1 MFRED
6 LTRPFSR
13 PFVAEGL
20 GGGIMGYAVCWNIAG
35 ESHLLNIA
43 VHPDSRGLGVGE
55 ALVREAI
62 RRGARAGSERIH
74 LEVRVG
80 NDPAQALYRK
90 CGFAF
95 MGIRKKYYTDTG
107 EDALL
112 LSREIRPAD
121 AT

>member
-1 MFRED
+1 
-6 LTRPFSR
+6 
-13 PFVAEGL
+13 
-20 GGGIMGYAVCWNIAG
+20 
-35 ESHLLNIA
+35 
-43 VHPDSRGLGVGE
+43 
-55 ALVREAI
+55 
-62 RRGARAGSERIH
+62 
-74 LEVRVG
+74 VG

-95 MGIRKKYYTDTG
+95 KGIRKKYYTDTG